1 MFVKLADLFDVDG
14 GLRQLQIKIV
24 ERIGD
29 DVGNRQIAKPFVICR
44 DDEPGRMFGRAARQ
58 GRLEG
63 LDVVVPFFALGIVAG
78 ADLPLVRRIVE
89 PRLETLEL
97 FFFGDVEKEFQNGR
111 LVLDGEELFPFV
123 DEVVARLP
131 HLFWRELVH
140 AYDEHVFVMRAI
152 EDRNV
157 AALRRMRMDAP
168 QKVVR
173 LFFGSR
179 LLEPGHLHALRV
191 HGADDMPAGAVL
203 AGAVDALQNDQQRM
217 RAVRVEFA
225 LQLGYAREIALQLLR
240 RFGVIRIVAM
250 KTRIDRSE
258 IDVRTGLDAELFDE
272 FHVLRLLRPVA
283 LVQRA
288 RATWLAV
295 RFLSRR
301 PARRQ

>member
-1 MFVKLADLFDVDG
+1 
-14 GLRQLQIKIV
+14 
-24 ERIGD
+24 
-29 DVGNRQIAKPFVICR
+29 
-44 DDEPGRMFGRAARQ
+44 MFGRAARQ

-89 PRLETLEL
+89 PRLEALEL

-123 DEVVARLP
+123 DEIIARLP
-131 HLFWRELVH
+131 HLFWRELMH
-140 AYDEHVFVMRAI
+140 AHDEHVFVMRAI

-203 AGAVDALQNDQQRM
+203 AGAVDALQDDQQRM
-217 RAVRVEFA
+217 RAVGVEFA
-225 LQLGYAREIALQLLR
+225 LQLGDAREIALQLLR
-240 RFGVIRIVAM
+240 RFGVIGIVAM

-258 IDVRTGLDAELFDE
+258 IDVRAGLDAELFDE

-283 LVQRA
+283 LVQPA
-288 RATWLAV
+288 RATRRAV
-295 RFLSRR
+295 RCLSRR